1 MSSKPSG
8 RSQTRHSIDK
18 TLQGTTA
25 SRQQA
30 NGTFLTSVSSTK
42 PQIQRKRCHLARR
55 HYLSACHSLCD
66 DNPTAT
72 LPAACLAQFVTMHQP
87 PISHQLETILLA
99 SSLDAQTAKGNF
111 VIKAGRHQP
120 NSTCHQGKKQDAT
133 RSRQQAN
140 GTSLTSGSSTTPQIQ
155 TKRCHL
161 ARHHYRLPATVS
173 APTTCWQPCCQRC
186 AWHTDILCSPNQQ
199 ST

>member
-1 MSSKPSG
+1 MSSCEMPLPVCLPQSLHQQPNMHDASG
-8 RSQTRHSIDK
+8 V
-18 TLQGTTA
+18 LGT
-25 SRQQA
+25 
-30 NGTFLTSVSSTK
+30 
-42 PQIQRKRCHLARR
+42 ICHYA
-55 HYLSACHSLCD
+55 
-66 DNPTAT
+66 
-72 LPAACLAQFVTMHQP
+72 PA

-111 VIKAGRHQP
+111 VIKAGCPQP
-120 NSTCHQGKKQDAT
+120 NSTCHQGKKQGAT
-133 RSRQQAN
+133 MSRQQAN